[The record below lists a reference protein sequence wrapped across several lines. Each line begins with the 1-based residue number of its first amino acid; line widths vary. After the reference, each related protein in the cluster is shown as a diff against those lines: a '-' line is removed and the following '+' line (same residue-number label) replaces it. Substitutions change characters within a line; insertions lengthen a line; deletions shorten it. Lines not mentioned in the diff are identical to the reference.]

1 MVEDMFCRG
10 VFGILLNI
18 YDVTFWENSLQ
29 IFTINSFWKSFM
41 IDVLKGHASGQS
53 NFLKRWQQVW
63 LEKWS

>member
-41 IDVLKGHASGQS
+41 IDVLKGHTSVQS

-63 LEKWS
+63 LEKWL